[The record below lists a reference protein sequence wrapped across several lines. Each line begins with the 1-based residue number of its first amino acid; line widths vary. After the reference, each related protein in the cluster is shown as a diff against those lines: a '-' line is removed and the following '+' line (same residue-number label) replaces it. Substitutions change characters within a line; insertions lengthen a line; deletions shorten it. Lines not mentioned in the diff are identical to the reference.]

1 MELQTLLLW
10 IAVVAIGWFLLYF
23 IIKTAVTNG
32 IRDSGLLERRH
43 QEYVEQKNNDN
54 RPNSAQLL
62 LKEQYEKGEITFD
75 EYKTEWKRLK

>member
-10 IAVVAIGWFLLYF
+10 IAVVALGLFLLYF

-43 QEYVEQKNNDN
+43 QEYIEQKNIEN
-54 RPNSAQLL
+54 RPNAAQLL